1 MILIICGVVILDFRV
16 YYYMILIRRQ
26 KLKKD
31 ILSTLSIL
39 IKIYSGIASGK
50 NNSIIY

>member
-1 MILIICGVVILDFRV
+1 MRCSYIGFQGILHDFNNHPYR
-16 YYYMILIRRQ
+16 RRQ